1 MVLPGGEVAPVVW
14 CCRGRVLIQNIH
26 DLPVIEWLNWG
37 ALLED
42 EVRPFKH
49 PAAIALGRSKRGVR
63 EKKSE
68 AKALAARENG
78 SRGGRRRG
86 PTAKSPAQST
96 GGTQLK

>member
-1 MVLPGGEVAPVVW
+1 VVLPNGEAAPLIW
-14 CCRGRVLIQNIH
+14 CCRGRVLLQNIH

-37 ALLED
+37 ALRED

-68 AKALAARENG
+68 AKIRAARENG
-78 SRGGRRRG
+78 LRGGRRRG

-96 GGTQLK
+96 GGRN